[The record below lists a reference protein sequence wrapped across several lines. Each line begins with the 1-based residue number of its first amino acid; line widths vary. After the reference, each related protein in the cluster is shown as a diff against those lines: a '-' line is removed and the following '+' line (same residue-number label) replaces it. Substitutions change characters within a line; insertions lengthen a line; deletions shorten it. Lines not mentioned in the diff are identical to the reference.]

1 MSHQLLKLPD
11 ALLLKVIYYLNLQEL
26 QQLGQ
31 TSMQFHELVY
41 NNPRVWHQHVLFPPK
56 DSRITD
62 QFIRQLVPQIT
73 RLHGIHTLRL
83 IQLPLTWQGYMYIF
97 DQFAHSVDHI
107 QLETT
112 SAVLQ
117 DLVHHLTIF
126 AANLA
131 VIQQDNHI
139 PITFRQYCADASLYH
154 QVLVDH
160 SFLGESNVAQVTR
173 RFLSH
178 SNKGTGGSRLSN
190 LDDPPF
196 EKLLHWQVRCTSP
209 SESNSGEGG
218 DCIVQLESLVSFL
231 SGSQAINNTPLSSA
245 AAATATITPINAS
258 PSLSSV
264 SSPTSTSNLNTP
276 HIMAGQKRTQD
287 KLDTSNRQR
296 QRLVSPPRASSL
308 YV

>member
-1 MSHQLLKLPD
+1 
-11 ALLLKVIYYLNLQEL
+11 
-26 QQLGQ
+26 
-31 TSMQFHELVY
+31 
-41 NNPRVWHQHVLFPPK
+41 
-56 DSRITD
+56 
-62 QFIRQLVPQIT
+62 
-73 RLHGIHTLRL
+73 
-83 IQLPLTWQGYMYIF
+83 MYIF

-112 SAVLQ
+112 STVLQ

-139 PITFRQYCADASLYH
+139 PITFRQYCIDASHYH

-160 SFLGESNVAQVTR
+160 SYLGESNVAQITR

-178 SNKGTGGSRLSN
+178 SNNGTGGSRLSN

-196 EKLLHWQVRCTSP
+196 ERLRQWQVRCTDHPTDSK
-209 SESNSGEGG
+209 SGEGG

-231 SGSQAINNTPLSSA
+231 SGSQVINNTPVA
-245 AAATATITPINAS
+245 AAATITPIIAS
-258 PSLSSV
+258 PSHTSA
-264 SSPTSTSNLNTP
+264 SSPTSTP

-287 KLDTSNRQR
+287 KLDPSNRQR